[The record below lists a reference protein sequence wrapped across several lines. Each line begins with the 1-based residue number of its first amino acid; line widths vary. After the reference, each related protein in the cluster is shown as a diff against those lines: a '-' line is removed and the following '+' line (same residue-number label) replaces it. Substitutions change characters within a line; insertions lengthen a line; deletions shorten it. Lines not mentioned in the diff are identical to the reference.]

1 MPSSEQDQGLLW
13 YAAYGS
19 NLDPARFDVYLY
31 GGRPDGGSRHYPGTR
46 DSAAARE
53 TRTTTLP
60 GDVVFGWDSPTWGGG
75 VAFFDAESPGEVP
88 VTAYLLTRRQFS
100 DVVDQEMWRAP
111 GSDHDFTEVLSAGRS
126 ALGPGR
132 YETVHRV
139 GDLDG
144 HPVLTFT
151 ADVLPA
157 LNAPSAAYLATMV
170 RGLRAV
176 HGMSDDEMADSLLA
190 RRGMR
195 PTWDE
200 QRLREIL

>member
-1 MPSSEQDQGLLW
+1 MPSSDLIW

-31 GGRPDGGSRHYPGTR
+31 GGRPDGGHRDYPGTR
-46 DSAAARE
+46 DAEAALA
-53 TRTTTLP
+53 TRPTVLP
-60 GDVVFGWDSPTWGGG
+60 GDVVFGWESPTWGGG
-75 VAFFDAESPGEVP
+75 VAFFDAEGSGEVP
-88 VTAYLLTRRQFS
+88 AAAYLLTRRQFS
-100 DVVDQEMWRAP
+100 DVVDQEIWRQP
-111 GSDHDFTEVLSAGRS
+111 GSDHDFAEVISAGRS

-157 LNAPSAAYLATMV
+157 LNAPSPAYLATMV
-170 RGLRAV
+170 RGLRAG
-176 HGMSDDEMADSLLA
+176 HGLSDDEIAALLLA
-190 RRGMR
+190 RPGMR
-195 PTWDE
+195 PDWDE
-200 QRLREIL
+200 ERVRAVL

>member
-1 MPSSEQDQGLLW
+1 MPSSELIW

-31 GGRPDGGSRHYPGTR
+31 GGRPDGGHRDYPGTR
-46 DSAAARE
+46 DAEAAKE
-53 TRTTTLP
+53 TRPTTLP
-60 GDVVFGWDSPTWGGG
+60 GDVVFGWESPTWGGG
-75 VAFFDAESPGEVP
+75 VAFFDADASGEVP
-88 VTAYLLTRRQFS
+88 ATAYLLTPRQFS

-111 GSDHDFTEVLSAGRS
+111 GSDHDFGDVLSAGRS

-151 ADVLPA
+151 ADVLPP
-157 LNAPSAAYLATMV
+157 LNAPSPGYLATMA
-170 RGLRAV
+170 RGLRDV
-176 HGMSDDEMADSLLA
+176 HGLSDDEVLDVLLG
-190 RRGMR
+190 RPGMR

-200 QRLREIL
+200 ESLRAALEV

>member
-1 MPSSEQDQGLLW
+1 MPSSDRDDLIW

-31 GGRPDGGSRHYPGTR
+31 GGRPADGHRDYPGTR
-46 DSAAARE
+46 DAEAALA
-53 TRTTTLP
+53 TRPTVLP

-75 VAFFDAESPGEVP
+75 VAFFDAEASGQVP
-88 VTAYLLTRRQFS
+88 ATAYLLTGRQFS
-100 DVVDQEMWRAP
+100 DVVDQEMWRHP
-111 GSDHDFTEVLSAGRS
+111 GSDHDLAEILRAGRG

-151 ADVLPA
+151 ADELPE
-157 LNAPSAAYLATMV
+157 LNAPAPGYLATMV

-176 HGMSDDEMADSLLA
+176 HGLSDDAIVELLLA
-190 RRGMR
+190 RPGMR
-195 PTWDE
+195 PGWDDE
-200 QRLREIL
+200 SLRAIL

>member
-1 MPSSEQDQGLLW
+1 MPSSDLIW

-31 GGRPDGGSRHYPGTR
+31 GGRPDGGNRDYPGIR
-46 DSAAARE
+46 DAAAARQ
-53 TRTTTLP
+53 TRPTVLP
-60 GDVVFGWDSPTWGGG
+60 GDVVFGWESPTWGGG
-75 VAFFDAESPGEVP
+75 VAFFDAEASGEVP
-88 VTAYLLTRRQFS
+88 ATAYLLTRRQFS
-100 DVVDQEMWRAP
+100 DVVDQEMWRHP
-111 GSDHDFTEVLSAGRS
+111 GSDHDFAEVLSAGRS

-157 LNAPSAAYLATMV
+157 LNAPSGAYLATMV

-176 HGMSDDEMADSLLA
+176 HGLSDDEIADLLLA
-190 RRGMR
+190 RPGMR
-195 PTWDE
+195 PDWDE
-200 QRLREIL
+200 ESVRVVL

>member
-1 MPSSEQDQGLLW
+1 MPSSDLIW

-31 GGRPDGGSRHYPGTR
+31 GGRPDGGHRDYPGTR
-46 DSAAARE
+46 DAEAALA
-53 TRTTTLP
+53 TRPTVLP
-60 GDVVFGWDSPTWGGG
+60 GDVVFGWDSPTWRGG
-75 VAFFDAESPGEVP
+75 VAFFDAEVSGEVP
-88 VTAYLLTRRQFS
+88 ATAYLLTRRQFS
-100 DVVDQEMWRAP
+100 DVVDQEMWRHP
-111 GSDHDFTEVLSAGRS
+111 GSDHDFAEVLSAGRS

-151 ADVLPA
+151 ADKLPA
-157 LNAPSAAYLATMV
+157 LNAPSSGYLETMV

-176 HGMSDDEMADSLLA
+176 HGLSDAEIADLLLA
-190 RRGMR
+190 RPGMR
-195 PTWDE
+195 PDWDE
-200 QRLREIL
+200 ESLREVL

>member
-1 MPSSEQDQGLLW
+1 MPSSDLIW

-31 GGRPDGGSRHYPGTR
+31 GGRPDGGKRDYPGTR
-46 DSAAARE
+46 DAEAALE
-53 TRTTTLP
+53 TQPTALP
-60 GDVVFGWDSPTWGGG
+60 GDVVFGWESPTWGGG
-75 VAFFDAESPGEVP
+75 VAFFDAEASGEVP
-88 VTAYLLTRRQFS
+88 ATAYLLTPRQFS
-100 DVVDQEMWRAP
+100 DVVDQEMWRVP
-111 GSDHDFTEVLSAGRS
+111 GSDHDFAEVLSAGRS

-151 ADVLPA
+151 ADVLPT
-157 LNAPSAAYLATMV
+157 LNAPSSGYLATMV

-176 HGMSDDEMADSLLA
+176 HRLSDDEIVDLLLA
-190 RRGMR
+190 RPGMR

-200 QRLREIL
+200 ESVRAVL

>member
-1 MPSSEQDQGLLW
+1 MPSSDLIW

-31 GGRPDGGSRHYPGTR
+31 GGRPDGGNRDYPGTR
-46 DSAAARE
+46 DAAAALE
-53 TRTTTLP
+53 TRPTVLP
-60 GDVVFGWDSPTWGGG
+60 GDVVFGWESPTWGGG
-75 VAFFDAESPGEVP
+75 VAFFDADAPGEVP
-88 VTAYLLTRRQFS
+88 ATAYLLTPRQFS
-100 DVVDQEMWRAP
+100 DVVDQEMWRPP
-111 GSDHDFTEVLSAGRS
+111 GTDHDLAEVLAAGRS

-151 ADVLPA
+151 ADVLPP

-170 RGLRAV
+170 RGLRSV
-176 HGMSDDEMADSLLA
+176 HELDDERIVDELLARPGMIPAWNRDSLLA
-190 RRGMR
+190 
-195 PTWDE
+195 
-200 QRLREIL
+200 IL